1 MVSSNSFDVMGARM
15 CGNRGAFVNRYALP
29 YEDTPYVP
37 DVTVKDFAELADAL
51 V

>member
-1 MVSSNSFDVMGARM
+1 MGARASG
-15 CGNRGAFVNRYALP
+15 CRGAYVNRYGLP

-37 DVTVKDFAELADAL
+37 DVTVKDFAELADAI